1 MEIIFMFVAGF
12 IVFLIAIIAI
22 FRSAVFR
29 MKEPAKQN
37 EERISQLE
45 KRLEKLETRK

>member
-12 IVFLIAIIAI
+12 IVFLIALIAI